1 MYSVTHSKS
10 PFIHLTVTS
19 NSTFPWV
26 SLPSPET
33 WFLLELHSSVN
44 MASPFSFQNS
54 NLERY
59 WKTDTFQIQ
68 RTPAVVNV
76 TWIHGPLSI
85 PIAITQIKT
94 TFFPRL
100 PQQALELPF
109 FPWSFSTLTLLPQ
122 VHSTPYSQSALSE
135 LLVITLYYIKVS
147 LASYCPWIKH
157 PNMVMRL
164 FCLCISST
172 IFSHSA
178 LHPVFQPGYPL
189 E

>member
-76 TWIHGPLSI
+76 TWIHGPFPLPLHKSRPLSFLDYHSRLLNCLSS
-85 PIAITQIKT
+85 PDLSPHSLS
-94 TFFPRL
+94 FPK
-100 PQQALELPF
+100 F
-109 FPWSFSTLTLLPQ
+109 T
-122 VHSTPYSQSALSE
+122 
-135 LLVITLYYIKVS
+135 
-147 LASYCPWIKH
+147 
-157 PNMVMRL
+157 
-164 FCLCISST
+164 
-172 IFSHSA
+172 
-178 LHPVFQPGYPL
+178 LHPTVRVLSQNYWS
-189 E
+189 